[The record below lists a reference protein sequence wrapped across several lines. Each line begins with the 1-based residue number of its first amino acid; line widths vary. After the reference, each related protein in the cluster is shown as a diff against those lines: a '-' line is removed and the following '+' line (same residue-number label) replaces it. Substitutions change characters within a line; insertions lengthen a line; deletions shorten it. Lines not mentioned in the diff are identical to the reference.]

1 MKDSFRTIADLMT
14 RDPVTVSPE
23 QMLGEA
29 VDLMRRQKIRHVPVM
44 ADSKVVGIITDRDVK
59 RALPSVFS
67 GNQQEYEQVLT
78 ETPVEKVMTRDPF
91 IAGPGDSIKDV
102 LKVMVD
108 RKFGAIPVVD
118 RGKLVGIVTDIDF
131 LRAYYNSLK

>member
-1 MKDSFRTIADLMT
+1 MKAGVRTIAELMT
-14 RDPVTVSPE
+14 REVVTLSPD
-23 QMLGEA
+23 QMLSDV
-29 VDLMRRQKIRHVPVM
+29 VDLMRRGKIHHLPVM
-44 ADSKVVGIITDRDVK
+44 QDSKVVGIVTDRDVK

-67 GNQQEYEQVLT
+67 GNQEEYEQVLNNT
-78 ETPVEKVMTRDPF
+78 RVEQVMTRDPF
-91 IAGPGDSIKDV
+91 TVGPADPIKEV

-108 RKFGAIPVVD
+108 RKFGAIPIVD

>member
-1 MKDSFRTIADLMT
+1 MKDSFRTVADLMT

>member
-1 MKDSFRTIADLMT
+1 MKAGVRTIAELMT
-14 RDPVTVSPE
+14 REVVTLSPD
-23 QMLGEA
+23 QMLSDV
-29 VDLMRRQKIRHVPVM
+29 VDLMRRGKIRHLPVM
-44 ADSKVVGIITDRDVK
+44 QDSKVVGIVTDRDVK

-67 GNQQEYEQVLT
+67 GNQEEYEQVLNNT
-78 ETPVEKVMTRDPF
+78 RVEQVMTRDPF
-91 IAGPGDSIKDV
+91 TVGPADPIKEV

>member
-1 MKDSFRTIADLMT
+1 MKAGVRTIAELMT
-14 RDPVTVSPE
+14 REVVTLSPD
-23 QMLGEA
+23 QMLSDV
-29 VDLMRRQKIRHVPVM
+29 VDLMRRGKIRHLPVM
-44 ADSKVVGIITDRDVK
+44 QDSKVVGIVTDRDVK

-67 GNQQEYEQVLT
+67 GNQEEYEQVLNNT
-78 ETPVEKVMTRDPF
+78 RVEQVMTRDPF
-91 IAGPGDSIKDV
+91 TVGPADPIKEV

-108 RKFGAIPVVD
+108 RKFGAIPIVD

>member
-1 MKDSFRTIADLMT
+1 MKDSLRTIADMMT

-44 ADSKVVGIITDRDVK
+44 ADAKVVGIITDRDVK

-91 IAGPGDSIKDV
+91 TAGPGDPIKDV